1 MKKVFII
8 GASGFLGNKLYD
20 MYKNLPNYEVVG
32 TYGVNTREDLVK
44 LDITNLEETKELI
57 YRYGPEI
64 VINTAAYTYPDKCEK
79 NKELAEMINHIGT
92 RNIVK
97 ACKEVNARLDH
108 ISTVY
113 VFDGKKG
120 NYKEDDIPCPINWY
134 GETKLR
140 AEYEV
145 SNSGLNFW
153 SYYRLD
159 KLYGYNNLEGSP
171 NDIFSKIMRGEECKV
186 NNDQIRQPV
195 LIDDV
200 SRALM
205 LIQEKYL
212 SGIFHLAGPDKLTR
226 YELSL
231 RLADLVYQDK
241 LARRDLSLELVDLF
255 DEKSLIIPVS
265 EKDMLVERPK
275 NVTLITEKIE
285 KKGMVFTPLNEALI
299 EIGKDIRGVER

>member
-1 MKKVFII
+1 MKKVLII
-8 GASGFLGNKLYD
+8 GGSGFLGNKLYK
-20 MYKNLPNYEVVG
+20 MYKDLANYEVVG
-32 TYGVNTREDLVK
+32 TYDVNTREDLVK
-44 LDITNLEETKELI
+44 LDITNLKETKELI
-57 YRYGPEI
+57 YNYGPEI

-92 RNIVK
+92 KNIVE
-97 ACKEVNARLDH
+97 ACKEVGARLDH

-120 NYKEDDIPCPINWY
+120 NYKEDDIPCPINCY

-140 AEYEV
+140 AEDEV
-145 SNSGLNFW
+145 LNSGLKCSTFR
-153 SYYRLD
+153 SD
-159 KLYGYNNLEGSP
+159 KLYGYNNGKGIP

-200 SRALM
+200 VRALM
-205 LIQEKYL
+205 LVQEKSL
-212 SGIFHLAGPDKLTR
+212 NGIFHLAGPDRLTR
-226 YELSL
+226 YDLSL
-231 RLADLVYQDK
+231 KLADLVYQDK
-241 LARRDLSLELVDLF
+241 LDRRGLSLELVDLF

-285 KKGMVFTPLNEALI
+285 KEGMVFTPLNEALI
-299 EIGKDIRGVER
+299 EIGKNIRGVER